1 MEHIVTDEVSLKEAA
16 EALGYSVVKKV
27 PLIHLDLCM
36 ECGKRPQHMYS
47 RRWNNERWDKAKY
60 ELIISLKCKGCGKR
74 VNKIFTYDRTHGI
87 PSKAEDNVVRELWN
101 EQNKIIK
108 GPEEVT
114 R

>member
-1 MEHIVTDEVSLKEAA
+1 MEYIVTDEASLKEAA
-16 EALGYSVVKKV
+16 EALGYSVIKKV

-36 ECGKRPQHMYS
+36 ECGKKPQHLYS
-47 RRWNNERWDKAKY
+47 RDWNNDKY

-87 PSKAEDNVVRELWN
+87 PSKSEDNIVRELWN